1 METSFKPVNIEG
13 AQTNQNNTKGDVS
26 YSYKGHEEDS
36 GMGFFQIT
44 LITVTVV
51 MFLIAGGIFSWR
63 ISLNSGIENKR
74 QELDTKQQKIGVE
87 SLDEIKKISSK
98 FHTAKNL
105 IENYPFVS
113 DIFKVLEHSVESGI
127 VYNKFDTHTDT
138 VTGNYYVDV
147 SGTSPSYRTLIQQI
161 DILKTEPSYLKYF
174 SSTEVG
180 DFKPNSKGNID
191 FSLKIKSNIKGIT
204 PLDVLSDLSK
214 SKTDNT
220 EAVNSTTVTPVIP
233 ATNKQKSNPVTPDQQ
248 KLETPPDP
256 NVSGI

>member
-13 AQTNQNNTKGDVS
+13 AQTNQSNTKGDVS

-127 VYNKFDTHTDT
+127 VYSKFDTHTDT

-161 DILKTEPSYLKYF
+161 DILKTEPIYLKYF

-204 PLDVLSDLSK
+204 PLDVISDLSK

-220 EAVNSTTVTPVIP
+220 EVLNPTTVTPVIP
-233 ATNKQKSNPVTPDQQ
+233 VTNKQKSNPVIPDQSQ
-248 KLETPPDP
+248 LITPQDP
-256 NVSGI
+256 NMSGI